1 MKKRIKKR
9 KLNIFN
15 LVVLVTMILCAA
27 LLIHDF
33 IFWGIIPM
41 FSGITYQVTYFG
53 LLIDL
58 TCIGLLDVSI
68 QIIKEW

>member
-1 MKKRIKKR
+1 MKKKVIRKKV
-9 KLNIFN
+9 NIFN
-15 LVVLVTMILCAA
+15 LVVLVTMILCGT

-53 LLIDL
+53 LLIDIV
-58 TCIGLLDVSI
+58 CIGLLDVSI
-68 QIIKEW
+68 QIVKEW

>member
-1 MKKRIKKR
+1 MKKIKKV

-15 LVVLVTMILCAA
+15 IIVLITMLGAGA

-33 IFWGIIPM
+33 IFWGVIPM
-41 FSGITYQVTYFG
+41 FSGITYQLTYFG

-58 TCIGLLDVSI
+58 TCIALLEVSI
-68 QIIKEW
+68 QLIKEW

>member
-1 MKKRIKKR
+1 MKKIKKV

-15 LVVLVTMILCAA
+15 IIVLITMLGSGA

-41 FSGITYQVTYFG
+41 FSGITYQLTYFG

-58 TCIGLLDVSI
+58 TCIALLEVSI
-68 QIIKEW
+68 QLIKEW